1 MYQKLIKTI
10 TLILTAGLFSTSAIA
25 NTISIPNLSEQI
37 VLDGQLNESV
47 WQQAAEFQLNY
58 VTFPYD
64 NTQAP
69 VTTTAY
75 VFHDAHYLYVGFKAN
90 DPNPAQIRSHLKDRD
105 LVWDDDLIGF
115 KLDTYNNA
123 KFAYQFFVNPDS
135 VQIDS
140 LENEFDKSTADDWNA
155 IWQAKTQL
163 TESGYSAEFKIPF
176 DQLSFADS
184 KQLKN
189 WQIEFIRKY
198 PRNVHYQISNVKK
211 DKNQECVLCQ
221 MQSIRG
227 FEQATTASQFLFTPT
242 LSAISQK
249 QRQRFDPEQW
259 QSDNQVEIGADLN
272 WQISSNSR
280 LTATINPDFS
290 QVEAD
295 SAQLDINS
303 TYALYFDEKR
313 RFFVENSDQFGSLFN
328 LLHTRNIAKPEAGVK
343 FVSRSQQHS
352 FATLLTN
359 DESTLV
365 QLPGTLGS
373 SIVEYQQKST
383 NAAARY
389 RFDSSEDFSIGA
401 FATSRQSDDYHN
413 HVVALDSKYSLT
425 DSTTIEGQFVWS
437 DTQYPDAF
445 EQTSPGTGEAWQIKL
460 NHNQRNFWFNAEY
473 QQVAEDFRADLGQ
486 VNSVNRKYQKVRAG
500 YVEYF
505 ANSAWSQFEFWAGG
519 EKKSTLDNQAIEDN
533 VEIQFNFKGPKQ
545 SRISTGAGIQHKVGR
560 YLDQGMFNTNFAFF
574 YGEMN
579 LTPSVFSSVLLLRAN
594 AVDYFNNSQGDKFQ
608 IHPIVKWNVNK
619 HLNIQLTHTYENMD
633 SGSNDL
639 YLVNLSDLRVSY
651 QYNHSHKS
659 KLSVVYN
666 NLKQNIQQQELNYL
680 QHNQSV
686 SAKFIHSWRF
696 DAFTAAH
703 FGFSINMLDDSV
715 LQGFTTQQKAAF
727 FKVSYTF

>member
-1 MYQKLIKTI
+1 MYQTLIKTI
-10 TLILTAGLFSTSAIA
+10 TFTFVWLLITAQAMA
-25 NTISIPNLSEQI
+25 DSINIPTAAEQI
-37 VLDGQLNESV
+37 KIDGQLSEV
-47 WQQAAEFQLNY
+47 AWQQAAQFELNY
-58 VTFPYD
+58 TTFPYD

-75 VFHDAHYLYVGFKAN
+75 VFHDAGYLYVGFQAN
-90 DPNPAQIRSHLKDRD
+90 DPTPNKIRSHLKDRD
-105 LVWDDDLIGF
+105 QVWDDDLVGF

-123 KFAYQFFVNPDS
+123 KFAYQFFINPDS

-155 IWQAKTQL
+155 IWQAQAQQTQ
-163 TESGYSAEFKIPF
+163 SGYSAEFKIPF

-184 KQLKN
+184 NQLKT

-221 MQSIRG
+221 MQSIQG
-227 FEQATTASQFLFTPT
+227 FAQATTTKQLLFTPT
-242 LSAISQK
+242 LSAISQT
-249 QRQRFDPEQW
+249 QRQRQHPEQW

-272 WQISSNSR
+272 WQISSNSK
-280 LTATINPDFS
+280 LNATINPDFS

-303 TYALYFDEKR
+303 TYALYFAEKR

-328 LLHTRNIAKPEAGVK
+328 LLHTRNIARPEAGVK

-352 FATLLTN
+352 LATLLTN
-359 DESTLV
+359 DESTFI

-373 SIVEYQQKST
+373 SIVEHQHKST

-389 RFDSSEDFSIGA
+389 RFDHSKNFSLGA
-401 FATSRQSDDYHN
+401 FATTRQSEQYHN
-413 HVVALDSKYSLT
+413 HVVALDSKYSIT
-425 DSTTIEGQFVWS
+425 DSTNIEGQFVWS
-437 DTQYPDAF
+437 DTQYPDSFA
-445 EQTSPGTGEAWQIKL
+445 QTSPGTGQAWQIKL

-473 QQVAEDFRADLGQ
+473 QQIAQNFRADLGQ

-505 ANSAWSQFEFWAGG
+505 ANSAWSQFEFWAGAD
-519 EKKSTLDNQAIEDN
+519 KKSTLDNQDIEDN

-545 SRISTGAGIQHKVGR
+545 SRISTGAGIQHKIGR
-560 YLDQGMFNTNFAFF
+560 QLDSAMFNTNFAFF
-574 YGEMN
+574 YGELN
-579 LTPSVFSSVLLLRAN
+579 LTPSLFSSVLLLRAN
-594 AVDYFNNSQGDKFQ
+594 AVDYFNDRQGDKFQ
-608 IHPIVKWNVNK
+608 AQPIVKWNVNK
-619 HLNIQLTHTYENMD
+619 HLNIQLTHTHEKMD

-639 YLVNLSDLRVSY
+639 YLANLSDLRVSY

-666 NLKQNIQQQELNYL
+666 NLKQHITEQDNSLK
-680 QHNQSV
+680 HTQSV

-703 FGFSINMLDDSV
+703 FGFSINMLDNSV
-715 LQGFTTQQKAAF
+715 LQGLTTQQKTAF